1 MCIVDIIYSSIT
13 SLGNIMVPAGANANN
28 DNDNDYLYYQITTNG
43 YGTTVTCTIQGL

>member
-28 DNDNDYLYYQITTNG
+28 DNDMYYQIETNG